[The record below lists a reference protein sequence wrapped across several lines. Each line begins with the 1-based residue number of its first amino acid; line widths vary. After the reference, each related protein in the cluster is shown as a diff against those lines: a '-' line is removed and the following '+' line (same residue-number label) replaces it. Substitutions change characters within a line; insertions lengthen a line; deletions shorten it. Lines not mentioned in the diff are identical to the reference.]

1 MPDIPIPEYA
11 CLRAISSASFFR
23 RPGRRAVATTRRH
36 LLWSAPQHVTLHKY
50 RHLGNREFHYTL
62 PRPLRA
68 CSACEH
74 AWQHCST
81 LSSKDLKDI
90 IRKPILPRAN
100 LICAVECWP
109 PRQPAARKRVITFAS
124 PRQSRPIPPPEFAIG
139 YVLIL
144 MFRPTPHGDHGE
156 GDQRQHIE
164 PRNISQEV
172 PLVRKTFVILAVAA
186 TIGGAA
192 LSPTDAFARWG
203 GVGWGGGGWR
213 GGVAIGRVGGWG
225 GAGWGWRRPGWGWR
239 GPGWGWGA
247 GVGFVGAPILG
258 VSCWRW
264 APTVWGPARV
274 WVC

>member
-1 MPDIPIPEYA
+1 MAALLHTIVEGFERYNSKAHPASCEFD
-11 CLRAISSASFFR
+11 LRSRMLAKR
-23 RPGRRAVATTRRH
+23 
-36 LLWSAPQHVTLHKY
+36 
-50 RHLGNREFHYTL
+50 
-62 PRPLRA
+62 
-68 CSACEH
+68 
-74 AWQHCST
+74 
-81 LSSKDLKDI
+81 
-90 IRKPILPRAN
+90 
-100 LICAVECWP
+100 

-203 GVGWGGGGWR
+203 GVGWGG
-213 GGVAIGRVGGWG
+213 
-225 GAGWGWRRPGWGWR
+225 
-239 GPGWGWGA
+239 
-247 GVGFVGAPILG
+247 VGFVGAPIFAYG

>member
-100 LICAVECWP
+100 LICRAGEYWP
-109 PRQPAARKRVITFAS
+109 SGRARVVSAKAWDHICE
-124 PRQSRPIPPPEFAIG
+124 PSRIPSDSF
-139 YVLIL
+139 
-144 MFRPTPHGDHGE
+144 HGICYRLCLNLDLPSG
-156 GDQRQHIE
+156 
-164 PRNISQEV
+164 
-172 PLVRKTFVILAVAA
+172 AA
-186 TIGGAA
+186 TGKLTRGMQATHRAA
-192 LSPTDAFARWG
+192 
-203 GVGWGGGGWR
+203 
-213 GGVAIGRVGGWG
+213 
-225 GAGWGWRRPGWGWR
+225 
-239 GPGWGWGA
+239 
-247 GVGFVGAPILG
+247 
-258 VSCWRW
+258 
-264 APTVWGPARV
+264 
-274 WVC
+274 